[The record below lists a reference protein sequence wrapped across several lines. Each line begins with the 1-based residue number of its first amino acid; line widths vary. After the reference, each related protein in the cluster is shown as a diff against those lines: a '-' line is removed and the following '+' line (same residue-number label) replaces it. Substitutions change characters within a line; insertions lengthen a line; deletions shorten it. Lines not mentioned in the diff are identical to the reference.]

1 MELMLSLPGG
11 LWDRIRSVRERV
23 AEACA
28 ELPADVRAAA
38 VMVTSELVENAIKYG
53 VVVQGMDEVM
63 VRFRIDTGRITVE
76 VDNGV
81 ATQAAIDRVAEHVEQ
96 IRQASCRADLY
107 IARLQELMR
116 CPGAPGGLGLYRIG
130 FEGEFDLS
138 YESDG
143 RTLTVRAT
151 RDLP

>member
-1 MELMLSLPGG
+1 MELTLSLPGG
-11 LWDRIRSVRERV
+11 LWDRIRRVRERV

-53 VVVQGMDEVM
+53 VVVQGLDEVV
-63 VRFRIDTGRITVE
+63 VRFRIDAGRITVE
-76 VDNGV
+76 VENGV
-81 ATQAAIDRVAEHVEQ
+81 AAQAAIDRVAEHVER

-116 CPGAPGGLGLYRIG
+116 SPGATGGLGLYRIG
-130 FEGEFDLS
+130 YEGEFDLS
-138 YESDG
+138 CESDG
-143 RTLTVRAT
+143 RTLTVCAT
-151 RDLP
+151 RELP